1 MAKTKLEKI
10 ASIEEEMRQL
20 ENQRKQLLQS
30 QKDDERKARNH
41 RLCKRGGLWES
52 LAPGTITLTD
62 EQFRIFLEKTI
73 ITEHSRRIL
82 DGLTAQNAATA
93 TPQGAEAAAQGDTT
107 ATAETTETQRGERA

>member
-10 ASIEEEMRQL
+10 AALEEEMKQL

-52 LAPGTITLTD
+52 LAPDTITLTD

-73 ITEHSRRIL
+73 ITDYARRIL
-82 DGLTAQNAATA
+82 SELKAQDTATAAPKPAQTAAQTTA
-93 TPQGAEAAAQGDTT
+93 TPTAQTSDT
-107 ATAETTETQRGERA
+107 AQGERA